1 MCGLEGGEEPDRFL
15 AEVGG
20 CGAFGVQEAVVKA
33 PAQRF
38 GFVQE
43 ATRGLAVVGFPE
55 AGEDVVG
62 CLRRGM
68 RQVFGAETVITQVV
82 DEQLVGGEVFHVL
95 KRVREHVYGQMQY
108 TLAQSVGVLSLLEV
122 PHRRDGE
129 DDA

>member
-1 MCGLEGGEEPDRFL
+1 MEGCE
-15 AEVGG
+15 EVGG
-20 CGAFGVQEAVVKA
+20 LAAEGFGGGGFGVQEAVVEA

-68 RQVFGAETVITQVV
+68 RQVFGAETIVTQVV
-82 DEQLVGGEVFHVL
+82 DEQLV
-95 KRVREHVYGQMQY
+95 R
-108 TLAQSVGVLSLLEV
+108 
-122 PHRRDGE
+122 
-129 DDA
+129 